1 MEKYTY
7 DTDNNE
13 KLTEVRVVKVWLKE
27 DLLPA
32 DSVYNE
38 MYPGLWGCI
47 QEEVDAISDGF
58 HFELK
63 DLNKLILSNPELFIL
78 FIYTESST
86 LAGGRRLGQRAFIS
100 NRNTFKDITGLMVLT
115 NLIGCKFQI
124 IHPPYEDF
132 INDFVNE
139 VYF

>member
-13 KLTEVRVVKVWLKE
+13 KLTEVRVRKVWLNE
-27 DLLPA
+27 DLMPV
-32 DSVYNE
+32 DSAYRE
-38 MYPGLWGCI
+38 MYPEVWRCI
-47 QEEVDAISDGF
+47 QEEVDAEWKGI

-63 DLNKLILSNPELFIL
+63 DLKKLILSSPELFIVFL
-78 FIYTESST
+78 TTESKSSN
-86 LAGGRRLGQRAFIS
+86 LGWRISQRAY
-100 NRNTFKDITGLMVLT
+100 LT
-115 NLIGCKFQI
+115 NRTSFIMITCLMGFTNHTGCRCQA

-132 INDFVNE
+132 INELIGE